1 MRNLLVTL
9 LAALMIPAAAS
20 AEAPKQLGTPA
31 TSGSSPYYAA
41 VRAGMYMPQASDM
54 KSFNSGIVTD
64 LQFGHR
70 LHENFAAE
78 AGIGWFTSSTDEI
91 GGAKATLSVVPL
103 TATAKGILP
112 FGKAELYGLGGLGV
126 YFSKVELKSSVVNAT
141 DDDTSLGFHVGVGGQ
156 YAVTQSLSLGLEGR
170 YVLAKV
176 NSANID
182 GLMVNG
188 GVAFHF

>member
-1 MRNLLVTL
+1 MLNLLVAL
-9 LAALMIPAAAS
+9 VAAVTVPVAAS
-20 AEAPKQLGTPA
+20 AEPPKLGTPSA
-31 TSGSSPYYAA
+31 SDSSPYYASA
-41 VRAGMYMPQASDM
+41 RVGLYAPQASDM
-54 KSFNSGIVTD
+54 KSFNNGLVTEM
-64 LQFGHR
+64 QFGRR

-78 AGIGWFTSSTDEI
+78 AGIGWFASSTDEVA
-91 GGAKATLSVVPL
+91 GNKATLSVIPL

-112 FGKAELYGLGGLGV
+112 FGNAELYGLGGLGV
-126 YFSKVELKSSVVNAT
+126 YFSSIELKSALGKIS

-156 YAVTQSLSLGLEGR
+156 YALTQNLSLGVEGR
-170 YVLAKV
+170 YVIAKV